1 MEVPKEIQKYLV
13 KDEVVEK
20 EFKLDQN
27 SSAYASTIRIILRN
41 RDTLRDID
49 YQHISS
55 IQFRTRPNW
64 IFVLAGIL
72 AGLAGYFVYLNQEFE
87 WALIFSGPLI
97 FSGIILVI
105 VGFFIWT
112 QQHVKLNVVG
122 IPGSIKF
129 SGHRDSL
136 DSLFKLIRERKE

>member
-1 MEVPKEIQKYLV
+1 MEVPKEIEKYLV

-27 SSAYASTIRIILRN
+27 LSAYASSTRILLRK
-41 RDTLRDID
+41 RDILRDID

-55 IQFRTRPNW
+55 IQFRNRPNW
-64 IFVLAGIL
+64 VFVLAGIL
-72 AGLAGYFVYLNQEFE
+72 AGLAGYFVYINQELE

-97 FSGIILVI
+97 FAGVILMV
-105 VGFFIWT
+105 VGMFIWK
-112 QQHVKLNVVG
+112 QQHIQLNVAG

-129 SGHRDSL
+129 SGHRDTL
-136 DSLFKLIRERKE
+136 DSLFKLIRERQE

>member
-13 KDEVVEK
+13 KDEVIEK

-27 SSAYASTIRIILRN
+27 LKAYASTFRIILRN

-55 IQFRTRPNW
+55 IQFRNRPNW
-64 IFVLAGIL
+64 IFIIAGIL
-72 AGLAGYFVYLNQEFE
+72 AGLAGYFVFQNQELESAF
-87 WALIFSGPLI
+87 IFYGPLI
-97 FSGIILVI
+97 FAGVILMV
-105 VGFFIWT
+105 VGAFIWK
-112 QQHVKLNVVG
+112 QQHVELNVVG
-122 IPGSIKF
+122 VPGSIKF
-129 SGHRDSL
+129 SGHRDAL